1 MAHRD
6 DRDDRKRERSLSW
19 REIDS
24 LRQKSQSRD
33 RDPMQKASSP
43 AAINAQKSYRAALEK
58 AFANGKLDE
67 LAKTLSG
74 ASDRRPEVRPPPQAP
89 SPAPVAAAEPAADSP
104 PPLPP
109 AEPVIAPKNP
119 EREQKQKLLTKIR
132 EAEGREP
139 INKAC
144 DAFLAK
150 YPQFPDDFEI
160 LTKVLAHR
168 SDDRVREA
176 LAQLTKLMDRD
187 KPRRGRTLVAQLRIL
202 EDTHADPEI
211 RSHAAAVRGRL

>member
-19 REIDS
+19 KEIDS
-24 LRQKSQSRD
+24 LREKSHSRD

-43 AAINAQKSYRAALEK
+43 AAINAQKSYRAALER

-67 LAKTLSG
+67 LAKTLSR
-74 ASDRRPEVRPPPQAP
+74 ASDPRPEVKTPSAPPPP
-89 SPAPVAAAEPAADSP
+89 LVAAEPAGDP
-104 PPLPP
+104 TPLPP
-109 AEPVIAPKNP
+109 AEPVTAVRNP
-119 EREQKQKLLTKIR
+119 DREQKQKLLAKVR

-144 DAFLAK
+144 DAFLARF
-150 YPQFPDDFEI
+150 PQFPDDFEI

-176 LAQLTKLMDRD
+176 LAQLTRLMDRD

-202 EDTHADPEI
+202 EDTHADPDI
-211 RSHAAAVRGRL
+211 RAQAAAVRGRL

>member
-1 MAHRD
+1 MA
-6 DRDDRKRERSLSW
+6 DRDDRNRDRSW
-19 REIDS
+19 REIDA
-24 LRQKSQSRD
+24 LREKSNKRD

-43 AAINAQKSYRAALEK
+43 AAINAQKSYRAALER

-74 ASDRRPEVRPPPQAP
+74 ASDRRPEVKLPAAT
-89 SPAPVAAAEPAADSP
+89 PAPAPPEPTPTPLASAPPSASAAQTVET
-104 PPLPP
+104 
-109 AEPVIAPKNP
+109 PKSP
-119 EREQKQKLLTKIR
+119 EREQKQKLLGKLR

-144 DAFLAK
+144 DAFLSK

-168 SDDRVREA
+168 DDDRVRET
-176 LAQLTKLMDRD
+176 LTQLTKLMERD
-187 KPRRGRTLVAQLRIL
+187 KPRRGRALIAQLRIL
-202 EDTHADPEI
+202 EDTHTEPDI
-211 RSHAAAVRGRL
+211 RAQAAAVRGRL